1 VIEGG
6 VGRKRGDDV
15 RHAAG
20 ITKQKS
26 LYICTYISL
35 HIPYTYVIVCSTMF
49 IFLYERLLLVTD

>member
-1 VIEGG
+1 M
-6 VGRKRGDDV
+6 GRKRGDDV